1 MHGLENDSMLDR
13 KWSSQ
18 LLLTTICLVLG
29 LLLVV
34 QLRSQRELR
43 QAAGDAE
50 WGFVVAELIE
60 SNTRLRDEIGALQT
74 QLAELQDLERGGV
87 VLESL
92 VDEVNHLRIANGLVE
107 VSGPGVELEIRGPVS
122 VLDLHDLI
130 NELRN
135 AGAEALA
142 LNGQRVVASSAI
154 STDGEHVTV
163 DGLPVPAPYRLEAI
177 GEAHT
182 LEVALTRP
190 GGLVDLLLQS
200 PRGILI
206 AVSQRDKVTMPVYG
220 QPMRFVYAEPLE

>member
-1 MHGLENDSMLDR
+1 MLDR
-13 KWSSQ
+13 KWVSQ
-18 LLLTTICLVLG
+18 LLLTAICLVLG

-34 QLRSQRELR
+34 QLRSQRDVR
-43 QAAGDAE
+43 QAAGNAE
-50 WGFVVAELIE
+50 WEFVVAELIE
-60 SNTRLRDEIGALQT
+60 SNARLRDEIGVVQV
-74 QLAELQDLERGGV
+74 QLAELHDLERGGV

-107 VSGPGVELEIRGPVS
+107 VSGPGVELEILGPVS

-142 LNGQRVVASSAI
+142 LNGQRLVASSAI

-163 DGLPVPAPYRLEAI
+163 DGLPVSAPYRLEAI

-182 LEVALTRP
+182 LDVALTRP
-190 GGLVDLLLQS
+190 GGLVDLLHQT
-200 PRGILI
+200 PGGTLI
-206 AVSQRDKVTMPVYG
+206 AVSQREKVTLPVYG
-220 QPMRFVYAEPLE
+220 QPMQFVYAESME

>member
-1 MHGLENDSMLDR
+1 MLES
-13 KWSSQ
+13 KWVSP
-18 LLLTTICLVLG
+18 LLLGATCLLLG

-34 QLRSQRELR
+34 QLRSQNDVR
-43 QAAGDAE
+43 QAGGSAE
-50 WGFVVAELIE
+50 WEFVVADLID
-60 SNTRLRDEIGALQT
+60 SNARLRDEIEALQV
-74 QLAELQDLERGGV
+74 QLAELQDLERGGA

-92 VDEVNHLRIANGLVE
+92 VDEVNHLRAINGLAE
-107 VSGPGVELEIRGPVS
+107 VSGPGVELEIVGPVS

-142 LNGQRVVASSAI
+142 LDGQRIVASTAI

-163 DGLPVPAPYRLEAI
+163 DGLPVPAPYHLEAI

-190 GGLVDLLLQS
+190 GGLVDLLLES

-206 AVSQRDKVTMPVYG
+206 TVSQQKKVTMPVYG

>member
-1 MHGLENDSMLDR
+1 MLGR
-13 KWSSQ
+13 KHASQ
-18 LLLTTICLVLG
+18 LLLTALCLSLG

-34 QLRSQRELR
+34 QLRSQRNVR
-43 QAAGDAE
+43 QAAGNAE
-50 WGFVVAELIE
+50 WEFVVTELIE
-60 SNTRLRDEIGALQT
+60 SNAQLRDEISTLQT
-74 QLAELQDLERGGV
+74 QLAELQNLERGGA

-142 LNGQRVVASSAI
+142 LNGHRIVASSAI

-163 DGLPVPAPYRLEAI
+163 DGLPASVPYRLEAI

-190 GGLVDLLLQS
+190 GGLVDLLHQA
-200 PRGILI
+200 PRGITI
-206 AVSQRDKVTMPVYG
+206 AVSRREKVTMLVCD
-220 QPMRFVYAEPLE
+220 QPMQFVYAEPVE

>member
-1 MHGLENDSMLDR
+1 MLDR

-200 PRGILI
+200 PRGILL